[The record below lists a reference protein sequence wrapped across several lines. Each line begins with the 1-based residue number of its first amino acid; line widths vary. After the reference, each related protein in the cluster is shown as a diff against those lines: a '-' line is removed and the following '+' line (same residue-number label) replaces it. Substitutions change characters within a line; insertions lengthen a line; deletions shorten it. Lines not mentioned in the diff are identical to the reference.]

1 MKKRILAGLAA
12 LGVSGMMVMGAAG
25 CSTAKAQTPEEACD
39 QIEIGLETLGE
50 MPYAETDELVSEM
63 DKISESVTNKE
74 IKPLW
79 DDLYKSSHEIYKF
92 SDKLE
97 EEDAENWDDEKFEEE
112 YLNYEKLMNEF
123 IDSYEV
129 LAESCPALKVEETEN
144 QFDLSTDQGV
154 ETDVQFDDEFDGEV
168 DEE

>member
-12 LGVSGMMVMGAAG
+12 LGVSGMVVMGAAG
-25 CSTAKAQTPEEACD
+25 CSTAKAQTPEQACD
-39 QIEIGLETLGE
+39 QIEVGLETLGE
-50 MPYAETDELVSEM
+50 MPEATTDELISEM

-74 IKPLW
+74 IRPLW

-97 EEDAENWDDEKFEEE
+97 TEDTENWDDEKFEEE
-112 YLNYEKLMNEF
+112 YLKYEELMDEF
-123 IDSYEV
+123 IGSYDA
-129 LAESCPALKVEETEN
+129 LAESCPALKLEETETE
-144 QFDLSTDQGV
+144 FDLSTDQGV